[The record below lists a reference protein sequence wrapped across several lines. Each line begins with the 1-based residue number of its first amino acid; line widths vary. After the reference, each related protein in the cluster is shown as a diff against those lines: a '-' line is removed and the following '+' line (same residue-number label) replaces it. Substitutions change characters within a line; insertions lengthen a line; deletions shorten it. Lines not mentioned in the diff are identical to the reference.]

1 MTDSSEGSRM
11 QRTISEQ
18 WNRHAFRYLFG
29 LALLVLVIGT
39 VVYRFVEDWSWVDS
53 FYFSSVALTTV
64 GFGDLTPTTDA
75 SKVFTV
81 FYIFSGV
88 SLVGAAL
95 NAFLKLHAAR
105 IGQRRVSGD

>member
-1 MTDSSEGSRM
+1 
-11 QRTISEQ
+11 
-18 WNRHAFRYLFG
+18 
-29 LALLVLVIGT
+29 
-39 VVYRFVEDWSWVDS
+39 
-53 FYFSSVALTTV
+53 
-64 GFGDLTPTTDA
+64 
-75 SKVFTV
+75 VFTV